1 MFFFFTA
8 IFLIALPYT
17 VTQWQCIFCYYPYQP
32 QPYPDF
38 YPFYPSIITP
48 ATPVPSYSSIGP
60 CVNGQCPTGHGCYN
74 SQCIP
79 VSNNCEYFRYYIYNK
94 NFPLCF
100 IILIKNQK
108 KLVKLSNTAD

>member
-32 QPYPDF
+32 QPYPYVYPDF
-38 YPFYPSIITP
+38 YPFYPPIITP

-74 SQCIP
+74 SQCVP
-79 VSNNCEYFRYYIYNK
+79 VSNNLYNSQVIV
-94 NFPLCF
+94 FFLF
-100 IILIKNQK
+100 IVIIAL
-108 KLVKLSNTAD
+108 L